1 MSNNEF
7 LVKNY
12 SLLQDCVKYQVAKYG
27 CPKELTDDLM
37 QEISLI
43 VLSYPQDKLNDVVS
57 KHHEN
62 AWMTA
67 VLVRTLYSKN
77 SQFYRTFRK
86 FSSITDDLDE
96 LEYKL

>member
-1 MSNNEF
+1 MTNNEF
-7 LVKNY
+7 LIKNY
-12 SLLQDCVKYQVAKYG
+12 RLLRECVQYQCSKYS
-27 CPKELTDDLM
+27 CPKDLTEDLI
-37 QEISLI
+37 QEMSLI
-43 VLSYPQDKLNDVVS
+43 ILNYPSDKLNDVVK

-86 FSSITDDLDE
+86 FSSICDDITDY
-96 LEYKL
+96 EYKY

>member
-12 SLLQDCVKYQVAKYG
+12 SLLQDCVKYQASKYG

-37 QEISLI
+37 QEMSLI

-86 FSSITDDLDE
+86 FSSMTDDLDE

>member
-7 LVKNY
+7 LVNNY
-12 SLLQDCVKYQVAKYG
+12 SLLQDCVKYQASKYG

-37 QEISLI
+37 QEMSLI

-86 FSSITDDLDE
+86 FSSMTDDLDE

>member
-12 SLLQDCVKYQVAKYG
+12 SLLQECVKYQASKYG

-37 QEISLI
+37 QEMSLI

>member
-7 LVKNY
+7 IEKNY
-12 SLLQDCVKYQVAKYG
+12 DLIKLCIDFQAAKYSCPESLKDDLLQ
-27 CPKELTDDLM
+27 EM
-37 QEISLI
+37 SLI
-43 VLSYPQDKLNDVVS
+43 ILNYPSDKLNDVVK

-62 AWMTA
+62 AWITA
-67 VLVRTLYSKN
+67 VLLRTLYSKN

>member
-7 LVKNY
+7 LVNNY
-12 SLLQDCVKYQVAKYG
+12 SLLQDCVKYQASKYG

-37 QEISLI
+37 QEMSLI

>member
-12 SLLQDCVKYQVAKYG
+12 SLLQDCVKYQASKYG

-37 QEISLI
+37 QEMSLI

>member
-12 SLLQDCVKYQVAKYG
+12 SLLQDCVKYQASKYG

-37 QEISLI
+37 QELSLI
-43 VLSYPQDKLNDVVS
+43 VLSHPQDKLNDVVS

>member
-12 SLLQDCVKYQVAKYG
+12 SLLQDCVKYQASKYG
-27 CPKELTDDLM
+27 CPKELTDDMM
-37 QEISLI
+37 QEMSLT